1 MHPASRGGAGSASGR
16 VHHRRQ
22 SAYPASGGTS
32 PAVNPQVKVAT
43 DHGARNTVPYFV
55 TINGPVRE
63 ARYKYNPDGT
73 RDGGV
78 HALFVISGRKD
89 DTGDASTCNIVQ
101 ENFWAQ
107 GQSNK
112 LIARALSLS
121 PHTVKRH
128 MARIFDKTGQA
139 SRGQVA
145 AWYTHHTP

>member
-1 MHPASRGGAGSASGR
+1 MLVRRVTQQFVIESPEYLYVDEQRLKGR
-16 VHHRRQ
+16 
-22 SAYPASGGTS
+22 AKPL
-32 PAVNPQVKVAT
+32 PM
-43 DHGARNTVPYFV
+43 TV
-55 TINGPVRE
+55 NGPVRE

-89 DTGDASTCNIVQ
+89 DTGDASTCTITQ

-112 LIARALSLS
+112 LIARSLGLS

-128 MARIFDKTGQA
+128 MARIFDKTGQS
-139 SRGQVA
+139 SRGRA
-145 AWYTHHTP
+145 GAWLLRDQAGS